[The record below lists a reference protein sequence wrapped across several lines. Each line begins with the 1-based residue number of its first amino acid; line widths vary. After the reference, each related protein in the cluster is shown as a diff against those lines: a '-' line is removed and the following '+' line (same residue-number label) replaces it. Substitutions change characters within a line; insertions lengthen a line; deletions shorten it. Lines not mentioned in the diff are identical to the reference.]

1 MTIVTKSVREGA
13 APPNRG
19 GAAIAIV
26 GMSCR
31 FAGCATPVSLWEAVM
46 SRKVL
51 LTPPGPEAELPFGQ
65 KNVFARP
72 YPTRLGQL
80 GDLYACVPSM
90 QNFPRQV
97 NAGEN
102 QDLYFA
108 TQLAFDALA
117 DAAMKPHAN
126 PPVRGTVRFGYAPPF
141 NASTVNWLQHTSF
154 LDQTLDVVRRFFPHA
169 PEEALEAVKAKL
181 LESLPPPDAASF
193 LMGAGYR
200 LASWIARECGFDGAA
215 TIMDAGLL
223 TGAATLA
230 NAVDDLATGRAD
242 VALAGALTPPL
253 SRAYLEGLSGETA
266 FSTRAE
272 LHPFA
277 QEQDGT
283 IPGEGGAFFVLKR
296 RADALRDH
304 DRIYALVRGIAIG
317 HSPANDPSAV
327 FAEAAARA
335 EVPVTS
341 IGLVEADGS
350 GLKEAEAREL
360 EAIRRLWG
368 AHTPGSPLVGVGS
381 VKGNIGHTLRAAMA
395 AGLVKTALALH
406 RKVLPPQIPAERPV
420 DSISDLASSAYLL
433 SEARPWIS
441 GDTSSPRRAVVLGA
455 NFNPVNPIG
464 TASSTGRTAAIVLE
478 EEPEDRA

>member
-1 MTIVTKSVREGA
+1 MAR
-13 APPNRG
+13 R
-19 GAAIAIV
+19 
-26 GMSCR
+26 
-31 FAGCATPVSLWEAVM
+31 
-46 SRKVL
+46 VL
-51 LTPPGPEAELPFGQ
+51 LTPPGPEAELPIGQ
-65 KNVFARP
+65 KNVFACP

-80 GDLYACVPSM
+80 GDLYACVPAM

-117 DAAMKPHAN
+117 DAGMKPHAS
-126 PPVRGTVRFGYAPPF
+126 PSVRGTVRFGYAPPF

-169 PEEALEAVKAKL
+169 PEEALDAVRAKL
-181 LESLPPPDAASF
+181 VESLPPPNAASF

-200 LASWIARECGFDGAA
+200 LVSWIARECGFDGSA
-215 TIMDAGLL
+215 TMMDAGLV

-230 NAVDDLATGRAD
+230 SASDDLLSGRAD

-253 SRAYLEGLSGETA
+253 SRAYLEGLSGETT
-266 FSTRAE
+266 FSMRTE

-296 RADALRDH
+296 RADALRDR
-304 DRIYALVRGIAIG
+304 DRIYALVRGVAVG
-317 HSPANDPSAV
+317 HNPAHDPSAV

-335 EVPVTS
+335 AVPIRSV
-341 IGLVEADGS
+341 GLVEADGS
-350 GLKEAEAREL
+350 GLAAAEAREL
-360 EAIRRLWG
+360 DALHRLWG
-368 AHTPGSPLVGVGS
+368 VHRPGMPLVGVGS

-406 RKVLPPQIPAERPV
+406 KKVLPPQVPAEHPA

-433 SEARPWIS
+433 DEARPWIS
-441 GDTSSPRRAVVLGA
+441 GDSASPRRAAVLGA
-455 NFNPVNPIG
+455 NFDPVDPIG
-464 TASSTGRTAAIVLE
+464 TAATTGRAAAILLE
-478 EEPEDRA
+478 EEPEVRV